1 MYLTDYH
8 SHSILSP
15 DGNVPLCEM
24 ADAAV
29 AAGLSELCLT
39 DHYDLLDLDGQ
50 RTPPYEWEPALEQFR
65 TTAPRYEGK
74 LQLRLGI
81 ELGGAP
87 VDPDDCA
94 ALLRQPALD
103 FVIGSLHNLSPA
115 AGGGDFY
122 CHPYPDEDACYAA
135 LDDYFSSMEALVL
148 RPDLYDVLG
157 HIIYPLRYM
166 RKGITLNRFWDRIA
180 DILRTAIRLDRG
192 MEVNTCRG
200 INVEDWRPLLGL
212 YRDLGGTL
220 LTVGADAHTPSH
232 VGAGIPA
239 AYALIQAVGFRH
251 IAVYEKRQPTL
262 IAL

>member
-1 MYLTDYH
+1 MYLIDYH

-29 AAGLSELCLT
+29 NAGLSELCLT
-39 DHYDLLDLDGQ
+39 DHYDIQDLDGK
-50 RTPPYEWEPALEQFR
+50 RTPPYEWGPALEQFH
-65 TTAPRYEGK
+65 TTAPRYGDK

-87 VDPDDCA
+87 VDPDYCA
-94 ALLRQPALD
+94 ALLQQPELD

-115 AGGGDFY
+115 SGGGDFY
-122 CHPYPDEDACYAA
+122 CHPYPDEAACYTA
-135 LDDYFSSMEALVL
+135 LDDYFTSMEALVL
-148 RPDLYDVLG
+148 QPDLYDVLG

-166 RKGITLNRFWDRIA
+166 LPGITLDRFWDRIA
-180 DILRTAIRLDRG
+180 EILRAAIQRDRG

-200 INVEDWRPLLGL
+200 VNVADWRPLLAL

-220 LTVGADAHTPSH
+220 LTVGADAHIPAH
-232 VGAGIPA
+232 VGGGIPE
-239 AYALIQAVGFRH
+239 AYALIQEMGFRH
-251 IAVYEKRQPTL
+251 VAVYHRRQPTL
-262 IAL
+262 IPI